1 MHRFFDHDDNYHEAQ
16 EAIADGLQDAYVE
29 SMRDEYEPF
38 NWQARLDQECEGEFD
53 DLAASI
59 GGR

>member
-1 MHRFFDHDDNYHEAQ
+1 M
-16 EAIADGLQDAYVE
+16 EAIRCEGCPYSLTSYCPTRTRGECESDSNEAY
-29 SMRDEYEPF
+29 DNPF
-38 NWQARLDQECEGEFD
+38 NWQERLNQECEGEFD